1 MFYFGKNGKH
11 VCVIV
16 NIVDCVPV
24 WLVDHSPIRW
34 QRPFFRFAAL
44 LDEMGNGAN
53 IRPLMAASS
62 IRWPMIQPGQALTDK
77 NSKHV
82 QILAKYHLFFTHLHL
97 LSIFYLWS
105 LVWPMV
111 WVDCWVREAAALKV
125 KMRIKKLASS
135 CGTLVCAQVVI
146 QLDDTDGET
155 IACIGIII
163 ARNQPHILQRT
174 RSDKLG

>member
-1 MFYFGKNGKH
+1 MAHLLQTGRILRRRNLVSNSENLRSNSNMSLWIASNL
-11 VCVIV
+11 VCHYVLFWKEWKTCLCYCEYSGLCA
-16 NIVDCVPV
+16 CVTV

-82 QILAKYHLFFTHLHL
+82 QILQMKRQRAYWAEAKSCATCPW
-97 LSIFYLWS
+97 YLDW
-105 LVWPMV
+105 
-111 WVDCWVREAAALKV
+111 K
-125 KMRIKKLASS
+125 
-135 CGTLVCAQVVI
+135 
-146 QLDDTDGET
+146 
-155 IACIGIII
+155 
-163 ARNQPHILQRT
+163 
-174 RSDKLG
+174 